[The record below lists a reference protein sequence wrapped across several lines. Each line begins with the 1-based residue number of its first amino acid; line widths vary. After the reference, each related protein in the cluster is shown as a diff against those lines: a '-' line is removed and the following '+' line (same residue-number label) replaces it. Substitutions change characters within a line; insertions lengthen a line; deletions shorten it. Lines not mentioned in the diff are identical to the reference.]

1 MRYGCRLFNDGW
13 EFMRLAPDAGLAEL
27 EEQTEKFVPVGIP
40 HDWLIERADRLYED
54 GSGWY
59 RRFLDWDGDPEQ
71 EVVLRF
77 EGIYMDSTV
86 FVNRK
91 AASEWKYGYSTFEAD
106 ITPYL
111 SAGRNEILVRAV
123 FRSPN
128 SRWYS
133 GAGIYRDVWLKLR
146 HRAGYLVSDGTLVT
160 VREKTEGIWELK
172 ASTEVSAKA
181 SLQERLWVE
190 YRLTGTDTG
199 TEVLR
204 AARPIDGQGA
214 EYVGDV
220 ISPEVWDINRPARYR
235 LLVRLMCGEEE
246 WQRESYTVGFRT
258 IAFSPEEGFLLNHR
272 KVKLNGVCE
281 HHDLGCLGAAYSPAA
296 MRRRLKLLRG
306 MGVNALRL
314 AHNMPAPDVME
325 QADEMG
331 FLVVSEAF
339 DMWERPKNAFDYARF
354 FPEWW
359 RRDVKSWVRRDRNHP
374 SLIMWS
380 IGNEIYD
387 THAGERGQELTR
399 LLAGEVR
406 RHDPDGH
413 AGVTLGSNYMPWE
426 NAQKCADIVKLAGY
440 NYAEKYYQE
449 HHRKHPDWVIY
460 GSETG
465 SVVSSRGVYHFPYSS
480 QILAD
485 EDGQCSSL
493 GNSSTSWGARSAE
506 SCILAEREAPFSCGQ
521 FLWTGFD
528 YIGEPTPYHTR
539 SSYFGQL
546 DTAGFPKDSYY
557 IYQAAW
563 TDWREHPMVHVFPYW
578 DFNRGQAVDVRVCSN
593 APRVELFLNGK
604 SLGSRSMDRDSGTY
618 PQGHWQISFE
628 PGKLCARAYDEEGN
642 LVAQESRSSFGEAA
656 RIVMAADR
664 NVIRGDGR
672 DMAFVEIS
680 VLDGQGRPVENA
692 VNRIRVSV
700 TGKGYLAGL
709 DNGDSTDT
717 EEYKTDSRRLFGGRL
732 LAVVAAGKEPG
743 EISVTAESFGL
754 ASASLAITAEPAEVP
769 EGTGED
775 AHRVRAVSGGEKSCG
790 LPLRAVRLTAREGT
804 LLTAEHPETE
814 VCAALCPADASCR
827 ELIWKAVD
835 DAGIP
840 SPLAQVEP
848 SEDTGRAL
856 VRALGDGRFRLRC
869 MSRAGTEWIR
879 VISELDFR
887 AEGFGRRWLDPYG
900 FIAGGLYDY
909 SWGETGNGNEHG
921 VATARDGETQVG
933 FHGLDFGPFGSDL
946 ITLPIFCLDD
956 DPCSIQIWEG
966 MPGEEGSRLAADV
979 IYQKPSVW
987 NTY

>member
-1 MRYGCRLFNDGW
+1 
-13 EFMRLAPDAGLAEL
+13 
-27 EEQTEKFVPVGIP
+27 
-40 HDWLIERADRLYED
+40 
-54 GSGWY
+54 
-59 RRFLDWDGDPEQ
+59 
-71 EVVLRF
+71 
-77 EGIYMDSTV
+77 
-86 FVNRK
+86 
-91 AASEWKYGYSTFEAD
+91 
-106 ITPYL
+106 
-111 SAGRNEILVRAV
+111 
-123 FRSPN
+123 
-128 SRWYS
+128 
-133 GAGIYRDVWLKLR
+133 
-146 HRAGYLVSDGTLVT
+146 
-160 VREKTEGIWELK
+160 
-172 ASTEVSAKA
+172 
-181 SLQERLWVE
+181 
-190 YRLTGTDTG
+190 
-199 TEVLR
+199 
-204 AARPIDGQGA
+204 
-214 EYVGDV
+214 
-220 ISPEVWDINRPARYR
+220 
-235 LLVRLMCGEEE
+235 
-246 WQRESYTVGFRT
+246 
-258 IAFSPEEGFLLNHR
+258 
-272 KVKLNGVCE
+272 
-281 HHDLGCLGAAYSPAA
+281 
-296 MRRRLKLLRG
+296 
-306 MGVNALRL
+306 
-314 AHNMPAPDVME
+314 MPAPDVME

-709 DNGDSTDT
+709 DNGGQHGHGGIQNGQPPSV
-717 EEYKTDSRRLFGGRL
+717 RRQAPRGRGCGKGAGRDQRDGGVLRPCVCL
-732 LAVVAAGKEPG
+732 
-743 EISVTAESFGL
+743 
-754 ASASLAITAEPAEVP
+754 
-769 EGTGED
+769 
-775 AHRVRAVSGGEKSCG
+775 SCD
-790 LPLRAVRLTAREGT
+790 
-804 LLTAEHPETE
+804 H
-814 VCAALCPADASCR
+814 
-827 ELIWKAVD
+827 
-835 DAGIP
+835 
-840 SPLAQVEP
+840 
-848 SEDTGRAL
+848 GRA
-856 VRALGDGRFRLRC
+856 GG
-869 MSRAGTEWIR
+869 G
-879 VISELDFR
+879 
-887 AEGFGRRWLDPYG
+887 
-900 FIAGGLYDY
+900 AGG
-909 SWGETGNGNEHG
+909 NG
-921 VATARDGETQVG
+921 
-933 FHGLDFGPFGSDL
+933 
-946 ITLPIFCLDD
+946 
-956 DPCSIQIWEG
+956 
-966 MPGEEGSRLAADV
+966 
-979 IYQKPSVW
+979 
-987 NTY
+987 